1 MKLQEVEVKKLG
13 QQMVDFVDDVR
24 DLTNNGKFAHPI
36 VGLVPAWT
44 ADNGEMVFFDA
55 GEATT
60 DRRIYVRLSSS
71 WVLFAQILG
80 NGAASNPGGPEGAVQ
95 YNSGGIF
102 GGEVTALFQT
112 SAKYLV
118 LQSSPLGRYTPLV
131 LANSLAFSAGNDT
144 AGAVR
149 ISFGFGNRSN
159 SVVLDAGKLHNYTAG
174 NLRNSYFDI
183 LTESGGTLVKQATF
197 GTNDNVGAMGVGMTG
212 VNPIAALVVNGGAT
226 IGNNNTLNAPLN
238 GITSRGSIGIGDDP
252 AASLVSA
259 DQKLLIETFSNTA
272 EVDLRGQSS
281 VTTPSLVDFGTTDNP
296 AQATIALRKQA
307 IGHMGNSY
315 GGLEVLL
322 GAQSTHVI
330 VFSRDDQLS
339 VTQERPLFRV
349 EASTLRVNTST
360 IITNQRWSQFI
371 APHFNTVSVGSSTIT
386 NAATVYIDSAPYA
399 TNTSVTIT
407 NAYALWVDAGD
418 VRFDGALIVG
428 GSTIT
433 PTPFVVNTRALFTTT
448 GLGVASNNAG
458 EITLL
463 RGVVGTTG
471 LTANTLSDGRT
482 IRLSALGY
490 FNTPLVVDN
499 LTMRVK
505 VGGQTVLT
513 TGAQTPAASAS
524 TLGWKLD
531 TLLTCQTTG
540 GAGTVIGQGDSE
552 FHSSLVAKD
561 FWQMI
566 NSSTVVINTTGANAI
581 EITAQWSGVSSA
593 SQLFL
598 TNAVG
603 ELLN

>member
-24 DLTNNGKFAHPI
+24 DLANNGKYAHPI

-55 GEATT
+55 GEVAT

-80 NGAASNPGGPEGAVQ
+80 NGAASNPGGIEGSVQ
-95 YNSGGIF
+95 YNSGGVF
-102 GGEVTALFQT
+102 GGDDTFI
-112 SAKYLV
+112 
-118 LQSSPLGRYTPLV
+118 RH
-131 LANSLAFSAGNDT
+131 NSLGNPVVLNTGRFLIQGTHPSLSILTVSHPTSLNPSFSVNTRGNITLYGGTVGNAAAGVVGIGVGQRPDPATGSVQLYSGFDSDGFTT
-144 AGAVR
+144 AGLHVVPEGGGPHWIGQAVV
-149 ISFGFGNRSN
+149 FSN
-159 SVVLDAGKLHNYTAG
+159 ATVTVRNHQAGGGAA
-174 NLRNSYFDI
+174 LR
-183 LTESGGTLVKQATF
+183 LSGGSADSPANIGLGSS
-197 GTNDNVGAMGVGMTG
+197 GTTY
-212 VNPIAALVVNGGAT
+212 AT
-226 IGNNNTLNAPLN
+226 IQYGKYSDGTPRRGPHFAIRLLNNSQLFTLLDGGTQLNLSDEQPAVLVGVDSLSGIQGQHLAWSSGNN
-238 GITSRGSIGIGDDP
+238 
-252 AASLVSA
+252 VV
-259 DQKLLIETFSNTA
+259 DQ
-272 EVDLRGQSS
+272 R
-281 VTTPSLVDFGTTDNP
+281 
-296 AQATIALRKQA
+296 
-307 IGHMGNSY
+307 
-315 GGLEVLL
+315 
-322 GAQSTHVI
+322 
-330 VFSRDDQLS
+330 
-339 VTQERPLFRV
+339 
-349 EASTLRVNTST
+349 STLFFTPRLHGVVAPGGGSLTT
-360 IITNQRWSQFI
+360 IS
-371 APHFNTVSVGSSTIT
+371 
-386 NAATVYIDSAPYA
+386 NAATVYIQNSP
-399 TNTSVTIT
+399 SVIT
-407 NAYALWVDAGD
+407 TGSLNVINRYALWVDDGD
-418 VRFDGALIVG
+418 TRLDGALIVG

-458 EITLL
+458 EITLF

-471 LTANTLSDGRT
+471 LTANILSDGRT

-531 TLLTCQTTG
+531 TLITCQTTG

-561 FWQMI
+561 FWQMV

-581 EITAQWSGVSSA
+581 EITAQWGGVSSA

-598 TNAVG
+598 TNAIG

>member
-71 WVLFAQILG
+71 WVLFAQISG
-80 NGAASNPGGPEGAVQ
+80 SGAPSNPGGSEGAVQ
-95 YNSGGIF
+95 FNSGGIF
-102 GGEVTALFQT
+102 GGDAEYLWDTSNGNTLLKLTGGMIITNTNPTVALFTVRDKNIGFPHIFQVSSSGNISVYAGSPGVNANGVVALGPGT
-112 SAKYLV
+112 QPQSRNSTVQIWGDGGTTDLYV
-118 LQSSPLGRYTPLV
+118 LPEQGHPHILGHPLV
-131 LANSLAFSAGNDT
+131 
-144 AGAVR
+144 
-149 ISFGFGNRSN
+149 
-159 SVVLDAGKLHNYTAG
+159 VLSD
-174 NLRNSYFDI
+174 
-183 LTESGGTLVKQATF
+183 
-197 GTNDNVGAMGVGMTG
+197 
-212 VNPIAALVVNGGAT
+212 AALVVRDLDSTNGTGLLQLEGGVSTTVPSQISFLRRGASAFTLGNIFWSTNSSSGSQFRPGPSITIGPSNHGQEYFLFADQIPQLALTRENPHVIVGISTNGAGIQGAHYHWQSGNNIVNQRNVVLLGPRLHGSVAAGGA
-226 IGNNNTLNAPLN
+226 
-238 GITSRGSIGIGDDP
+238 
-252 AASLVSA
+252 
-259 DQKLLIETFSNTA
+259 
-272 EVDLRGQSS
+272 S
-281 VTTPSLVDFGTTDNP
+281 VTTIS
-296 AQATIALRKQA
+296 
-307 IGHMGNSY
+307 
-315 GGLEVLL
+315 
-322 GAQSTHVI
+322 
-330 VFSRDDQLS
+330 
-339 VTQERPLFRV
+339 
-349 EASTLRVNTST
+349 
-360 IITNQRWSQFI
+360 
-371 APHFNTVSVGSSTIT
+371 
-386 NAATVYIDSAPYA
+386 NAATLYIESAP
-399 TNTSVTIT
+399 TVITVGSLNVINT
-407 NAYALWVDAGD
+407 YALWVNGGD
-418 VRFDGALIVG
+418 VRLDGALIVG

-463 RGVVGTTG
+463 RGVVGTTS
-471 LTANTLSDGRT
+471 LIANTFSDGRT

-505 VGGQTVLT
+505 IGGQTVLT

-531 TLLTCQTTG
+531 TLITCQTTG

-561 FWQMI
+561 FWQMV

-598 TNAVG
+598 TNAMG

>member
-71 WVLFAQILG
+71 WVLFAQITG
-80 NGAASNPGGPEGAVQ
+80 SGSPSNPGGPEGAIQ
-95 YNSGGIF
+95 FNSGGLF
-102 GGEVTALFQT
+102 GGRGQFTYLTTPNAVNISG
-112 SAKYLV
+112 SAPLIYVPLYLI
-118 LQSSPLGRYTPLV
+118 
-131 LANSLAFSAGNDT
+131 NSLAIASSVSGT
-144 AGAVR
+144 QGAVQ
-149 ISFGFGNRSN
+149 INFGFGQQTSN
-159 SVVLDAGKLHNYTAG
+159 ALIRVGRLNDYTSTNLSDSYFAFFTQVNSATQKQLTIGGNNTSFVLGVKTTDDFVTAATTVINGNLSVGNDDLYAAPGNGVYSVGPVYIGDQIAGVGDDYLIVAKTGGVSGTMRITLVGERANDIPVNINFGHGQAGDVDADLCRIEYQKQNPASLRLVWAENTAG
-174 NLRNSYFDI
+174 GIVIEKASRSDMLAEDSI
-183 LTESGGTLVKQATF
+183 LSIEPALLTMRTGQTISNQRYTRFEQPTISVA
-197 GTNDNVGAMGVGMTG
+197 VGA
-212 VNPIAALVVNGGAT
+212 
-226 IGNNNTLNAPLN
+226 
-238 GITSRGSIGIGDDP
+238 
-252 AASLVSA
+252 
-259 DQKLLIETFSNTA
+259 
-272 EVDLRGQSS
+272 SS
-281 VTTPSLVDFGTTDNP
+281 VIS
-296 AQATIALRKQA
+296 
-307 IGHMGNSY
+307 
-315 GGLEVLL
+315 
-322 GAQSTHVI
+322 
-330 VFSRDDQLS
+330 
-339 VTQERPLFRV
+339 
-349 EASTLRVNTST
+349 
-360 IITNQRWSQFI
+360 
-371 APHFNTVSVGSSTIT
+371 
-386 NAATVYIDSAPYA
+386 NAATVYIEGAPLA
-399 TNTSVTIT
+399 ANTSVTIGSSF
-407 NAYALWVDAGD
+407 ALWIDDGT
-418 VRFDGALIVG
+418 VRIDGNLIVG

-433 PTPFVVNTRALFTTT
+433 PTPFVINTRALFTTT

-471 LTANTLSDGRT
+471 LTANVLSDGRT

-505 VGGQTVLT
+505 IGGQTVLT

-531 TLLTCQTTG
+531 TMITCQTTG

-561 FWQMI
+561 FWQMV
-566 NSSTVVINTTGANAI
+566 NSSSVVINTTGANAI

-598 TNAVG
+598 TNAIG